1 MGKTSPA
8 SAGASVVCK
17 GCWSQMRVPI
27 PIRGVWSLPF
37 KLAGVR
43 VSRMNPNL
51 CNMCE
56 TKFSTVKKTQQITVP
71 ATILFA
77 DVRGYTN
84 LTETSEADQVTC
96 MLGEFY
102 EHCSSAIWERDG
114 IVNKLIGDAVF
125 AIFNFPIRRPDHV
138 EQAVLSGIDLQRRCQ
153 SLTSM
158 RRGGHALPVGVGIGV
173 HTGNVAIG
181 EIGQRLKDFTAI
193 GDVVNLAARLQG
205 ESRPGDVLVT
215 EPVYAAVKRRF
226 PSAERETYSLK
237 GISQS
242 VVAYRVRA

>member
-1 MGKTSPA
+1 MGEASPA

-56 TKFSTVKKTQQITVP
+56 TKFSTVKKAQQVTVP

-84 LTETSEADQVTC
+84 LTETSEADQVTS

-158 RRGGHALPVGVGIGV
+158 RRGGQALPVGR
-173 HTGNVAIG
+173 TGA
-181 EIGQRLKDFTAI
+181 
-193 GDVVNLAARLQG
+193 
-205 ESRPGDVLVT
+205 
-215 EPVYAAVKRRF
+215 YAAVTTPYFSSCRSTRCRPCWPGRLSIF
-226 PSAERETYSLK
+226 ASTLRTSASPP
-237 GISQS
+237 GPP
-242 VVAYRVRA
+242 YR